1 MKNNKGFT
9 LIELLAIVIILA
21 IIAALAAPS
30 MTKEIKRS
38 EEENENILNQKIE
51 NAAHIYAAK
60 YYADK
65 IVREETINDVTL
77 NHLIEDGLISF
88 KNDICKD
95 QLSGKIII
103 NGSNYDYS
111 EIKDNNCY
119 ICNKADNS
127 KGNFCN

>member
-30 MTKEIKRS
+30 MTREIKRS

-51 NAAHIYAAK
+51 NAAHIYVAK

-65 IVREETINDVTL
+65 IVNNETIDNIKLKDLV
-77 NHLIEDGLISF
+77 EDGLINF
-88 KNDICKD
+88 KNGICD
-95 QLSGKIII
+95 GQLESTITISNGK
-103 NGSNYDYS
+103 NYDYS
-111 EIKDNNCY
+111 NLEDDNCY
-119 ICNKADNS
+119 KP
-127 KGNFCN
+127 

>member
-9 LIELLAIVIILA
+9 LIELLAIVVILA
-21 IIAALAAPS
+21 VIAALAAPS
-30 MTKEIKRS
+30 MTREIKRS
-38 EEENENILNQKIE
+38 EDENENILNQKIE

-65 IVREETINDVTL
+65 IVNDIGFKITL
-77 NHLIEDGLISF
+77 NDLVEDGLVNF

-95 QLSGKIII
+95 QLDKEIII
-103 NGSNYDYS
+103 NGSNYIYS
-111 EIKDNNCY
+111 NIKDNNCY

-127 KGNFCN
+127 KGNICN

>member
-60 YYADK
+60 YYAND
-65 IVREETINDVTL
+65 IVNGNDITFTL
-77 NHLIEDGLISF
+77 DAVAEDGLISF
-88 KNDICKD
+88 KKNVCKN
-95 QLSGKIII
+95 QLQKTI
-103 NGSNYDYS
+103 
-111 EIKDNNCY
+111 EIKNGTDYYYTEIKADDCY
-119 ICNKADNS
+119 ICDKADNS